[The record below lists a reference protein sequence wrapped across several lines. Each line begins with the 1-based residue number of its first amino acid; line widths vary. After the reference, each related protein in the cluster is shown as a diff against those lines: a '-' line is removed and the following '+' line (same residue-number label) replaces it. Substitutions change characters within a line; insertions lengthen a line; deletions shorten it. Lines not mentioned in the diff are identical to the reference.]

1 MLVLKAKWDPLE
13 LPVRTVAL
21 VLLALREPADSLV
34 SWDSLDPKEQQVSLA
49 SLETK
54 DWVEHL
60 V

>member
-1 MLVLKAKWDPLE
+1 MLVLKAKADPLE

-21 VLLALREPADSLV
+21 ALQVLREPVDSLV
-34 SWDSLDPKEQQVSLA
+34 SWDSLDPKEQRVSLA

-54 DWVEHL
+54 DWPVHL